1 MPPEQTPDQAGHH
14 DNPIETSSV
23 GQMLDDGVE
32 DILDEDVDLE
42 EYAAKG
48 VQPPLA
54 KGYKIKVNK
63 KEIVVQKPK
72 VTGREVLTIAGLL
85 PAADYTLRL
94 KRPGLKPEKV
104 GLDEVINLRTA
115 GVEKFKALPKD
126 QTEG

>member
-1 MPPEQTPDQAGHH
+1 MPPEHSPDQAGH
-14 DNPIETSSV
+14 NESIKAGLV
-23 GQMLDDGVE
+23 ADDGVE
-32 DILDEDVDLE
+32 VILDEDIDLE
-42 EYAAKG
+42 AYAAKG
-48 VQPPLA
+48 EQPPLA

-85 PAADYTLRL
+85 PATEYTLRL
-94 KRPGLKPEKV
+94 KRPGQKPEKV
-104 GLDEVINLRTA
+104 GLDEVIDLRTA